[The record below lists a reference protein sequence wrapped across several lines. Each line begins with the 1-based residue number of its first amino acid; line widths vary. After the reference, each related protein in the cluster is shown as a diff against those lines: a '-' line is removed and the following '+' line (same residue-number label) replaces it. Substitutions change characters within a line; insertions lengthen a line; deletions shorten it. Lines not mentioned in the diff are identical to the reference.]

1 MSRISIRRL
10 VAAGMLAGAA
20 LTLSACYENS
30 LTDLERGK
38 ACFEA
43 GGNYVPYGQYGGH
56 MMCEFRQEG

>member
-1 MSRISIRRL
+1 
-10 VAAGMLAGAA
+10 MLAGAA